1 MLVGFIMA
9 AIDLILKASYQGGD
23 AFGQARGD
31 LDGLASKS
39 QSVAESLGS
48 TGKAMQGVG
57 LGLTAGV
64 TAPLVAGGL
73 AAVGWASDLNE
84 STNKVN
90 VVFGEQAAAILEW
103 SETSATALGQSQQQA
118 LEAAGTFGN
127 LFTSMGLGKEK
138 SADMST
144 GLVELASD
152 LASFNNIDPTEALE
166 KLRAG
171 LLGES
176 EPLRS
181 LGVNLSAATIEQ
193 QAFAMGLG
201 RVAVDSNRVADAQYN
216 YDRAN
221 AKLTETVKK
230 HGAESSQAAAA
241 SHAAE
246 KAQQK
251 LAEAQA
257 GGMLPLTA
265 AAKAQAA
272 YALILEQTQ
281 NAQGDFANTAEGAA
295 NAERILTAQVRDA
308 ATMFGQQLLPIK
320 LKVITAATSL
330 VTWFRELSPA
340 GQKLAFGIGIAAAA
354 LGPLVFGIGTVLTI
368 LPALGSGLALLLGPV
383 GLIAGGIALLGV
395 AWVKNWG
402 DIQGKTQAAIDFLRP
417 GFAQLMGWMQA
428 AGSGDFSPLVNGLKG
443 AFDSAVAF
451 GQASFS
457 SFVGGLGGTLAAIGI
472 SVAEFKWT
480 DFVTALNDWGIYIP
494 SLSWADVVTT
504 VGDWGTYISKLDWG
518 TIFTTAVDWAGWIVA
533 LDWNLFVKAI
543 DLVTQVGSFLWSEF
557 IAPIDWG
564 AVAGTGVS
572 WGTYITSLDWGAIIG
587 SAPAWG
593 TYIKAFVWENF
604 ISKLTW
610 PVIAQVAWTD
620 YISKLSWA
628 TVVTVFEGW
637 GTYITSLD
645 WTKIITTTIDWAT
658 AVPALGWN
666 LFVKAIDLST
676 YVAVFAWSEWISKFE
691 WKSVASTSISWGTY
705 IANLKWT
712 DIVTAFEGWGT
723 YLVKFEGW
731 ATYISVFAW
740 ESFVSKLEW
749 PVIAQFAWSEWISKL
764 KWPAISW
771 PGFSTFVPRLSWPSI
786 SWPGFASFVPA
797 LTWPTITWPGWRSFI
812 PNLVWPDVTGMINDA
827 INSWNPFGG
836 GGNAVGAGYYE
847 GGMTMVGE
855 AGPERVYLPKGS
867 RILSNRETQRQE
879 MAPISVVVNAT
890 MNGPLD
896 VERMAYQVARRVQEM
911 MRR

>member
-1 MLVGFIMA
+1 MA
-9 AIDLILKASYQGGD
+9 AVDLILKASYEGGA

-31 LDGLASKS
+31 LDGLESKS
-39 QSVAESLGS
+39 KSVAESLGS

-64 TAPLVAGGL
+64 TAPLVAAGL
-73 AAVGWASDLNE
+73 QAVSWASDLNE

-90 VVFGEQAAAILEW
+90 VVFGDQSAAILAW

-181 LGVNLSAATIEQ
+181 LGVNLSAAAIEQ

-201 RVAVDSNRVADAQYN
+201 RVAVDSNKVADAQYN
-216 YDRAN
+216 YDRAQ
-221 AKLTETVKK
+221 ARLTETVKK
-230 HGAESSQAAAA
+230 HGAASSQAAAA

-251 LAEAQA
+251 LNEAQA
-257 GGMLPLTA
+257 GGTLPLTA

-281 NAQGDFANTAEGAA
+281 NAQGDFANTAAGAA
-295 NAERILTAQVRDA
+295 NAERILTAQVHDA
-308 ATMFGQQLLPIK
+308 VTMFGQQLLPIK
-320 LKVITAATSL
+320 LKVIEAATKL

-383 GLIAGGIALLGV
+383 GLIAAGAALLGV

-402 DIQGKTQAAIDFLRP
+402 DIQGKTQAVIDFLRP
-417 GFAQLMGWMQA
+417 GFETLLGWMKA
-428 AGSGDFSPLVNGLKG
+428 AVGGDFNPLVNGLKG
-443 AFDSAVAF
+443 AFDSAVTF
-451 GQASFS
+451 GQQAFT
-457 SFVGGLGGTLAAIGI
+457 SFVGGLGETLAAIGI
-472 SVAEFKWT
+472 SVANFEWA
-480 DFVTALNDWGIYIP
+480 DFVTALNDWGVYIP
-494 SLSWADVVTT
+494 EIDWAGIVTT
-504 VGDWGTYISKLDWG
+504 LGDWGSYITSLDWG
-518 TIFTTAVDWAGWIVA
+518 TIFTTAVDWASFVVA
-533 LDWNLFVKAI
+533 LDWNLFVKTI

-557 IAPIDWG
+557 IAPINWG

-572 WGTYITSLDWGAIIG
+572 WGSYITSLDWGTIIA
-587 SAPAWG
+587 SAPTWG
-593 TYIKAFVWENF
+593 TYIKEFAWDHFV
-604 ISKLTW
+604 SKLTW
-610 PVIAQVAWTD
+610 PVIAQVAWSD
-620 YISKLSWA
+620 YISKLSWT
-628 TVVTVFEGW
+628 TVVTTFEGW
-637 GTYITSLD
+637 GTWITSLD

-658 AVPALGWN
+658 WVPALAWN
-666 LFVKAIDLST
+666 TVVKGIDLAT
-676 YVAVFAWSEWISKFE
+676 YVVAFVWSEWISKFE
-691 WKSVASTSISWGTY
+691 WKSVASDSIAWGTY
-705 IANLKWT
+705 ISNLKWT

-723 YLVKFEGW
+723 YVTKFSAW
-731 ATYISVFAW
+731 SDYIVDFAW

-749 PVIAQFAWSEWISKL
+749 PAIATVSWGDWVPKL
-764 KWPAISW
+764 KWPTISW
-771 PGFSTFVPRLSWPSI
+771 PGFSTYVARLTWPSI
-786 SWPGFASFVPA
+786 SWPGFATFVA
-797 LTWPTITWPGWRSFI
+797 QLSWPTITWPGWRSFI
-812 PNLVWPDVTGMINDA
+812 PNLIWPDVTGMINDA

-836 GGNAVGAGYYE
+836 DGNAVGDGHYQ

-879 MAPISVVVNAT
+879 MAPVYVTVNAT
-890 MNGPLD
+890 VNSALD
-896 VERMAYQVARRVQEM
+896 MERMAYQVAKRVQEM